1 MSLLVV
7 IEGIDGSGK
16 GTQSARLCDRLAARG
31 LRTGLLSFPRY
42 DATFFGQRIGD
53 FLNGRFGQ
61 LNEVDPFL
69 ASLLYAGDRLE
80 SKTELMRQLSVCD
93 VLILD
98 RYVPSNIAHQAGKKT
113 GEARRELVGWIEKI
127 EYELFGLPRPD
138 LVVLLD
144 TPTEVSQEFIARK
157 AQRTYTTQ
165 AADMQESDTSYLSR
179 VRTAY
184 CELAAERQWAIV
196 PVVNEQ
202 GIRSMDDITEE
213 LEKLVDSALAAKSVS
228 TNRTN

>member
-16 GTQSARLCDRLAARG
+16 GTQSARLRDRLTTRG

-157 AQRTYTTQ
+157 AQRTYTTH

>member
-1 MSLLVV
+1 M
-7 IEGIDGSGK
+7 
-16 GTQSARLCDRLAARG
+16 
-31 LRTGLLSFPRY
+31 
-42 DATFFGQRIGD
+42 
-53 FLNGRFGQ
+53 
-61 LNEVDPFL
+61 
-69 ASLLYAGDRLE
+69 E

>member
-16 GTQSARLCDRLAARG
+16 GTQSARLRDRLTTRG